1 MSAGNGPGVSAPAFA
16 AFDAIEVGASRSL
29 THALTAED
37 VQRFAELTGD
47 FNPMHVDPA
56 FARRTSFGKPI
67 VHGMLS
73 ASFISTMIGMLLPG
87 PGALWVAQTLEFL
100 QPAYVG
106 DVLTVRATVKQ
117 TSRATRL
124 LVLAMSVTNQ
134 AGRELVRGDATV
146 RLLETRTETAEGG
159 MRDSDSLVVMVT
171 GGARGIGAATARAL
185 ASAGHAVAVN
195 YLTSESEAHAL
206 VDELRGAG
214 ARALA
219 IRGDVSSE
227 ADVEAAFAAT
237 EAAFGPVCAL
247 VHCAA
252 PMPMPQPFDELSAE
266 MLTRQFDVQV
276 RGGFFC
282 VKRALP
288 GMVKAQAGSVVLV
301 GSIFAEG
308 TPPPQQAAYV
318 VAKAGL
324 AALARAVAVEYGP
337 KGVRVNVVAPGMT
350 QTDMLAHIPE
360 KTKVVARMSTPL
372 RRLGDPADVADVIA
386 FLIGRGARH
395 ISGETIRVCG
405 GLVM

>member
-1 MSAGNGPGVSAPAFA
+1 MSAAAPAFT
-16 AFDAIEVGASRSL
+16 AFEAIEVGASQSL

-37 VQRFAELTGD
+37 VRRFAELTGD
-47 FNPMHVDPA
+47 FNPVHVDPA

-87 PGALWVAQTLEFL
+87 PGALWVSQTLEFL

-117 TSRATRL
+117 KSPGTRL
-124 LVLAMSVTNQ
+124 LVLAMRVTNQ
-134 AGRELVRGDATV
+134 ADRELVRGDATV
-146 RLLETRTETAEGG
+146 RLLETRTDTAEGR
-159 MRDSDSLVVMVT
+159 MSDSEKLVVMVT

-185 ASAGHAVAVN
+185 AAAGHAVAVN
-195 YLTSESEAHAL
+195 YLTSATEARTL
-206 VDELRGAG
+206 VEELRGAG

-219 IRGDVSSE
+219 VHGDVSRE
-227 ADVEAAFAAT
+227 ADVEAAFTAT
-237 EAAFGPVCAL
+237 ETELGPIGAL

-252 PMPMPQPFDELSAE
+252 PMPTPQPFDELSSE
-266 MLTRQFDVQV
+266 TLTRQFDVQV
-276 RGGFFC
+276 RGAFLC
-282 VKRALP
+282 ARRALP
-288 GMVKAQAGSVVLV
+288 GMVKAQAGSLVLV

-324 AALARAVAVEYGP
+324 AALARALAVEYGP

-350 QTDMLAHIPE
+350 QTDMLTQIPE
-360 KTKVVARMSTPL
+360 KTKAVARMSTPL
-372 RRLGDPADVADVIA
+372 RRLGDPTDVADVIA
-386 FLIGRGARH
+386 FLVGRGSRH